1 MELTLAEFP
10 VDRVDRGVQSLKGA
24 HLHRGTLLVARIK
37 CHASQL
43 VPSRIWKTTGT
54 FSSLAASSD
63 MENLKPCQKV
73 LIVED
78 QYLIAMM
85 IEDAVIA
92 AGFDVCGMAACRQD
106 VLDLFDETD
115 IALVDVNVR
124 AGKTGPGI
132 GAELAAAG
140 KTVIFMT
147 GNPEEV
153 SSGVSGA
160 LGVISKPV
168 FDPELAFVS
177 YAPAHYGDVRHSIRP
192 PRNLHLFA

>member
-1 MELTLAEFP
+1 M
-10 VDRVDRGVQSLKGA
+10 K
-24 HLHRGTLLVARIK
+24 
-37 CHASQL
+37 
-43 VPSRIWKTTGT
+43 
-54 FSSLAASSD
+54 
-63 MENLKPCQKV
+63 NLKPCQKV

-106 VLDLFDETD
+106 AIDLLDETD
-115 IALVDVNVR
+115 IALVDVNLHD
-124 AGKTGPGI
+124 GKTGPSI

-153 SSGVSGA
+153 ASGVSGA
-160 LGVISKPV
+160 LGVTSKPV
-168 FDPELAFVS
+168 LDAELAELVS
-177 YAPAHYGDVRHSIRP
+177 YAAARCAVSDDTYLP

>member
-1 MELTLAEFP
+1 
-10 VDRVDRGVQSLKGA
+10 
-24 HLHRGTLLVARIK
+24 
-37 CHASQL
+37 
-43 VPSRIWKTTGT
+43 
-54 FSSLAASSD
+54 

-85 IEDAVIA
+85 IEDAVIS

-106 VLDLFDETD
+106 AMDLFDETD
-115 IALVDVNVR
+115 IALVDVNLR
-124 AGKTGPGI
+124 DGKTGPDI

-153 SSGVSGA
+153 ASGVSGA

-168 FDPELAFVS
+168 LDAELAELVS
-177 YAPAHYGDVRHSIRP
+177 YAAAHCAGADHNACP

>member
-1 MELTLAEFP
+1 ME
-10 VDRVDRGVQSLKGA
+10 K
-24 HLHRGTLLVARIK
+24 
-37 CHASQL
+37 
-43 VPSRIWKTTGT
+43 
-54 FSSLAASSD
+54 
-63 MENLKPCQKV
+63 LKPCQKV

-106 VLDLFDETD
+106 AVDLFDETD
-115 IALVDVNVR
+115 IALVDVNLR
-124 AGKTGPGI
+124 DGKTGPHI

-153 SSGVSGA
+153 ASGVSGA

-168 FDPELAFVS
+168 LDAELADLVS
-177 YAPAHYGDVRHSIRP
+177 YDAAHCAGADNVRP
-192 PRNLHLFA
+192 PRNLNLFA

>member
-1 MELTLAEFP
+1 
-10 VDRVDRGVQSLKGA
+10 
-24 HLHRGTLLVARIK
+24 
-37 CHASQL
+37 
-43 VPSRIWKTTGT
+43 
-54 FSSLAASSD
+54 

-78 QYLIAMM
+78 QYLIAMI

-106 VLDLFDETD
+106 AVDLFDETD
-115 IALVDVNVR
+115 IALVDVNLR
-124 AGKTGPGI
+124 DRKTGPHI

-153 SSGVSGA
+153 ASGVSGA

-168 FDPELAFVS
+168 LDAELADLVS
-177 YAPAHYGDVRHSIRP
+177 YAAAHCAGADNARP

>member
-1 MELTLAEFP
+1 
-10 VDRVDRGVQSLKGA
+10 
-24 HLHRGTLLVARIK
+24 
-37 CHASQL
+37 
-43 VPSRIWKTTGT
+43 
-54 FSSLAASSD
+54 

-106 VLDLFDETD
+106 AMDLFDETD
-115 IALVDVNVR
+115 IALVDVNLR
-124 AGKTGPGI
+124 DGKTRPDI

-153 SSGVSGA
+153 ASGVLGA

-168 FDPELAFVS
+168 LDAELAELVS
-177 YAPAHYGDVRHSIRP
+177 YAAARCTGSDNSLLP
-192 PRNLHLFA
+192 PRNLYLFA

>member
-1 MELTLAEFP
+1 
-10 VDRVDRGVQSLKGA
+10 
-24 HLHRGTLLVARIK
+24 
-37 CHASQL
+37 
-43 VPSRIWKTTGT
+43 
-54 FSSLAASSD
+54 

-78 QYLIAMM
+78 HLIAMM

-106 VLDLFDETD
+106 AVDLFDETD
-115 IALVDVNVR
+115 IALVDVNLR
-124 AGKTGPGI
+124 DRKTGPHI

-153 SSGVSGA
+153 ASGVSGA

-168 FDPELAFVS
+168 LDAELADLVS
-177 YAPAHYGDVRHSIRP
+177 YAAAHCAGADNARP

>member
-1 MELTLAEFP
+1 
-10 VDRVDRGVQSLKGA
+10 
-24 HLHRGTLLVARIK
+24 
-37 CHASQL
+37 
-43 VPSRIWKTTGT
+43 
-54 FSSLAASSD
+54 

-106 VLDLFDETD
+106 ALDLFDETD
-115 IALVDVNVR
+115 IALVDVNLR
-124 AGKTGPGI
+124 DGKTGPDI

-153 SSGVSGA
+153 ASGVSGA

-168 FDPELAFVS
+168 LDAELAELVT
-177 YAPAHYGDVRHSIRP
+177 YAAARCAGGDDSALP

>member
-1 MELTLAEFP
+1 
-10 VDRVDRGVQSLKGA
+10 
-24 HLHRGTLLVARIK
+24 
-37 CHASQL
+37 
-43 VPSRIWKTTGT
+43 
-54 FSSLAASSD
+54 

-153 SSGVSGA
+153 SLVSRVLWGLSPSQSSILNLRSFPTLLPTMVTSVTPFA
-160 LGVISKPV
+160 LLVISICLH
-168 FDPELAFVS
+168 DVS
-177 YAPAHYGDVRHSIRP
+177 QGY
-192 PRNLHLFA
+192 LHGRRYRAARSGRR